1 MAGKRMMIT
10 LSEKTAAKLEE
21 IAKEKGLTK
30 SVLITL
36 LIEEYS
42 KKGESDERK

>member
-1 MAGKRMMIT
+1 MAGKRIMIT
-10 LSEKTAAKLEE
+10 LSEKTSDKLEQ
-21 IAKEKGLTK
+21 IAKEKGLSK

-42 KKGESDERK
+42 KKGESNERK